1 MKTSSRFAVML
12 ESFFTERLMR
22 QRQVSPHTIASYRD
36 TFRLLLEFVQCKLKK
51 APSALAIEDL
61 NAPLLS
67 TFLDHLEKERGI
79 SARSRNVRLSAIRS
93 FFKYAAYE
101 CPEQAGLIQRVLAM
115 PSKRFDRAAIEFLD
129 RHEIESLLE
138 APDVATWSGR
148 RDQLVLTLAVR
159 AGLRVSE
166 LVGLCCQDVVLGV
179 GAHVRCWGKG
189 RKERCIPL
197 SREAVAA
204 LRHWLKE
211 QNAQPTDPLFP
222 SARGG
227 PLSRDAVEYL
237 LRKHIAVA
245 RQRCPSLKEKRVSPH
260 VLRHSAAMDLLR
272 HGVDRSTIALW
283 LGHESVE
290 TTQVYLHADLALKE
304 AALARTTPV
313 KIRAGRYRPD
323 DRLLAFLKSL

>member
-1 MKTSSRFAVML
+1 MRTSPRFAGML

-36 TFRLLLEFVQCKLKK
+36 TFRLLLKFVQCKLKK

-61 NAPLLS
+61 SAPVLS
-67 TFLDHLEKERGI
+67 AFLDHLEKERGI
-79 SARSRNVRLSAIRS
+79 SPRSRNVRLAAIRS

-101 CPEQAGLIQRVLAM
+101 SPEQAGLIQRVLAM

-129 RHEIESLLE
+129 RHEIQSLLE
-138 APDVATWSGR
+138 APDIGTWSGR
-148 RDQLVLTLAVR
+148 RDWLLLTLAVQ

-166 LVGLCCQDVVLGV
+166 LVALCCQDVVLRI

-204 LRHWLKE
+204 LRYWLKQ
-211 QNAQPTDPLFP
+211 QNAQPNDPLFP

-237 LRKHIAVA
+237 LKKHMETA
-245 RQRCPSLKEKRVSPH
+245 RQRCPSLKGKRVSPH

-304 AALARTTPV
+304 AALARITPV

>member
-1 MKTSSRFAVML
+1 MKTPPRFAAML

-22 QRQVSPHTIASYRD
+22 QRQASPHTIASYRD
-36 TFRLLLEFVQCKLKK
+36 TFRLLLEFVQGKLKK
-51 APSALAIEDL
+51 APSAIAIEDL

-67 TFLDHLEKERGI
+67 AFLDHLEKERRI
-79 SARSRNVRLSAIRS
+79 SARSRNVRLAAIHS
-93 FFKYAAYE
+93 FFKYAAYQ

-138 APDVATWSGR
+138 APGAETWSGR
-148 RDQLVLTLAVR
+148 RDQLLLTLAVQ

-166 LVGLCCQDVVLGV
+166 LVGLRCQDVVLGV
-179 GAHVRCWGKG
+179 GAHIRCWGKG

-204 LRHWLKE
+204 LRHWLEE
-211 QNAQPTDPLFP
+211 QDAQPADPLFP

-237 LRKHIAVA
+237 LKKHMTTA
-245 RQRCPSLKEKRVSPH
+245 RQRCPSLKGKRVSPH
-260 VLRHSAAMDLLR
+260 VLRHSAAMELLR